1 MLSSFLNNNKFSPS
15 KDTGCL
21 EGVDVDGL
29 HAKLRDS
36 VNETVSLE
44 EIMHV
49 PES

>member
-1 MLSSFLNNNKFSPS
+1 
-15 KDTGCL
+15 
-21 EGVDVDGL
+21 VDVDGL

-49 PES
+49 PESWALVS